1 MTNEELNLQIKEII
15 IFQEK
20 PRRSN
25 NSYFRK
31 IEEKRRLKKFIA
43 PKKLKNI
50 VSDFYSQFIH
60 LRFPGQEWYR
70 TKYDFMYIH
79 GVGNF
84 GVVYNGLT
92 GRIKISLECEPRKDV
107 RNKRLIKKIQRRQ
120 PRKCKAEIANGG
132 AYKKIKMKC
141 PVIG

>member
-20 PRRSN
+20 TRRSN

-31 IEEKRRLKKFIA
+31 IEEKQRLKKIIV
-43 PKKLKNI
+43 PKKLKNV
-50 VSDFYSQFIH
+50 VSDFYSQFTY
-60 LRFPGQEWYR
+60 LRFPRPEWYR

-141 PVIG
+141 PVMG